1 MTIVNKPLNAKIK
14 RLLAAQKDRSMTYI
28 AAFRCQDG
36 VVMCADTLQTEGDY
50 KNYVEKLSI
59 VEDRLYPL
67 AIGGAGLGDLIDC
80 VTNEVIERVK
90 VERPKTKKELKTLLV
105 ASLAKVYKD
114 DLPVLV
120 VPRQLRSPE
129 YLVAAKT
136 DEGFVIFYIK
146 GRRVLAETERAIV
159 GYGTKNNVELL
170 KRLHRSSLPIQQ
182 AVMLGVYLTSQSKKI
197 DEGVGGDTRI
207 AFVLDRGAF
216 MEYPPYVANSEA
228 RVAEFLKMTD
238 ELFLSSVDSS
248 IPPSA
253 FPQVLEKFGRDVA
266 QLRQKYLN
274 QSASISF
281 GRTLTE
287 PMYAG
292 EPYAKIFP
300 GAVVEFGTGGINT
313 RETTPEEKERNRM
326 MWEAAKDG
334 NNRLALAQFN
344 ALIEGKEILYIGK
357 EPMQVRGTAGLVSSP
372 EESASESGR

>member
-1 MTIVNKPLNAKIK
+1 
-14 RLLAAQKDRSMTYI
+14 MTYI
-28 AAFRCQDG
+28 AAFRCKDG
-36 VVMCADTLQTEGDY
+36 IVMCADTLQTEGDY

-80 VTNEVIERVK
+80 VTNEVIDRVK

-105 ASLAKVYKD
+105 DSLAKVYKD
-114 DLPVLV
+114 DLPILV

-146 GRRVLAETERAIV
+146 GRRVLGETERAIV
-159 GYGTKNNVELL
+159 GYGTKNNIELL

-182 AVMLGVYLTSQSKKI
+182 AIMLGVYLTSQSKKI

-228 RVAEFLKMTD
+228 RVAEFLKLTD

-248 IPPSA
+248 IPPSE
-253 FPQVLEKFGRDVA
+253 FPRVIEKFGRDVA
-266 QLRQKYLN
+266 ELRQKYLN
-274 QSASISF
+274 QSATISF
-281 GRTLTE
+281 SRTLTE

-292 EPYAKIFP
+292 EPYSKIFP
-300 GAVVEFGTGGINT
+300 GAVVEFGTGGLNT
-313 RETTPEEKERNRM
+313 REITAEEKERNKM
-326 MWEAAKDG
+326 MWEAAKEG
-334 NNRLALAQFN
+334 NNRLALAQFSE
-344 ALIEGKEILYIGK
+344 LIKDKQILYIG
-357 EPMQVRGTAGLVSSP
+357 EETIQVRGTAGLVVAS
-372 EESASESGR
+372 EESEG